1 MSREHVGKFGRQ
13 QDCNGSRSLP
23 DLVDIQWNI
32 TLLLALTKLGGVVST
47 PSWQM
52 GVAGRYT
59 VQCLRLLASFLKLYQ
74 GALSLFGSDFT

>member
-13 QDCNGSRSLP
+13 QDCNGSRSLQDP
-23 DLVDIQWNI
+23 VDIQWNI

-59 VQCLRLLASFLKLYQ
+59 VQGLRLASFLKFYQ